1 MPLYRKLAINTAI
14 YRFLSN
20 GPMSEKKKILTE
32 IYPPLF
38 YELVFILLLLMLL
51 LDFFTLH
58 EKLFFCKYTLKT
70 YWYERTGHG
79 SYDMASI
86 GTVVSAAL
94 HFGAAVVNCVRWC

>member
-38 YELVFILLLLMLL
+38 YELGFILLLLMLL

-58 EKLFFCKYTLKT
+58 EKLFFLQIYVKNILVRAY
-70 YWYERTGHG
+70 
-79 SYDMASI
+79 
-86 GTVVSAAL
+86 
-94 HFGAAVVNCVRWC
+94 GAWELRYGKHRYRC